1 MIKAL
6 HDQAAQVENEV
17 AEKMIIEGFK
27 NKHYNMRAPKSLSEI
42 KQVIKSSTRDPI
54 ELAKDVVKR
63 LHYNNHFTGPH

>member
-1 MIKAL
+1 LKAL
-6 HDQAAQVENEV
+6 KNE
-17 AEKMIIEGFK
+17 
-27 NKHYNMRAPKSLSEI
+27 HYNMRAPKSLSEI